1 MMDELYQRLADA
13 KLRLGAAYQGLR
25 RGEEPQNCREG
36 EMDFSREDLGT
47 VFRWLRGH
55 SPWQKGTDML
65 AHRLRDVVH
74 YGKVLAALD
83 ILCELGLISRKM
95 QRGIETIQVLPAKKK
110 AELTDSPTY
119 RLLQQRGGA

>member
-1 MMDELYQRLADA
+1 
-13 KLRLGAAYQGLR
+13 
-25 RGEEPQNCREG
+25 
-36 EMDFSREDLGT
+36 
-47 VFRWLRGH
+47 
-55 SPWQKGTDML
+55 ML
-65 AHRLRDVVH
+65 AHRLPDVVH